1 MRLDC
6 IGVHMENALK
16 AADEIFGMALQL
28 LNDNGVDA
36 KLVPLVMGTVAQ
48 RVEQFA
54 IGAIAGELAAIK
66 NGADTEEV
74 DNG

>member
-1 MRLDC
+1 
-6 IGVHMENALK
+6 MENALK
-16 AADEIFGMALQL
+16 AADEIFGMASQL

>member
-1 MRLDC
+1 
-6 IGVHMENALK
+6 MENALK